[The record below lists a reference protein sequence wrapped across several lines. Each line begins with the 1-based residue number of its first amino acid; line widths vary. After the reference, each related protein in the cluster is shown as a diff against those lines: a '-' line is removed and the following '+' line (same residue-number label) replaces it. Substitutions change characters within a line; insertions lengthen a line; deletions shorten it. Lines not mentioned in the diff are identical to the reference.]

1 MAKSKKTHS
10 GTHTNNLLNPCSI
23 IGSAL
28 FTLNLVC
35 KATRAKFPGKTREEV
50 EVIMMMAHKSVK
62 L

>member
-10 GTHTNNLLNPCSI
+10 GTHTNKLLNPCSI

-35 KATRAKFPGKTREEV
+35 KILIDK
-50 EVIMMMAHKSVK
+50 INWS
-62 L
+62 

>member
-10 GTHTNNLLNPCSI
+10 GTHTNKLLNPCSI

-35 KATRAKFPGKTREEV
+35 KT
-50 EVIMMMAHKSVK
+50 IDQIN
-62 L
+62 